1 MHSFE
6 IMHFVAVCPIIQTLQ
21 YCSINA
27 ILLGGGGGGDVILL
41 VDNGVT
47 RSSACFMKLTRQLCM

>member
-27 ILLGGGGGGDVILL
+27 ILLGGGGGGCYSIS
-41 VDNGVT
+41 
-47 RSSACFMKLTRQLCM
+47 R